1 VITPT
6 VNATTV
12 TVEIAWPTSDG
23 EKVYTGQYTYER
35 PAYGEA
41 DQTYQV
47 EAYTTEKY
55 PYRESAHA
63 TATITVPA
71 QDPVWQDV
79 VAPVITTT
87 MDENNVYVTIEWPTT
102 TGNHVYTGQ
111 ETYPRGEQDATYNVE
126 AYTEANYP
134 YRESAHATKEI
145 VVPAKVVTPPVQP
158 EAPEITVKTNDND
171 VVVGATTPEGATE
184 VNLFEVVN
192 GVRVPITNPKSYD
205 RGDQDYDVI
214 VVADAIYPDGTVMTT
229 ELVTVT
235 VTAKKIEPPTS
246 IEEILNSENVASV
259 RYFNMAGQEMQQ
271 AEGMT
276 IVVVTYTNGTTSAI
290 KVMK

>member
-6 VNATTV
+6 TGDDAV
-12 TVEIAWPTSDG
+12 T
-23 EKVYTGQYTYER
+23 
-35 PAYGEA
+35 
-41 DQTYQV
+41 
-47 EAYTTEKY
+47 
-55 PYRESAHA
+55 
-63 TATITVPA
+63 
-71 QDPVWQDV
+71 
-79 VAPVITTT
+79 
-87 MDENNVYVTIEWPTT
+87 VTIEWPTT
-102 TGNHVYTGQ
+102 TGNHVYNG
-111 ETYPRGEQDATYNVE
+111 EYSYARGEQDYTVTVE

-134 YRESAHATKEI
+134 YSESTHATLEI
-145 VVPAKVVTPPVQP
+145 TVPAKEQVTPPVQP

-171 VVVGATTPEGATE
+171 VVIGATTPAGATE
-184 VNLFEVVN
+184 VNLYEVVN
-192 GVRVPITNPKSYD
+192 GDRVPISNPKAYD

-214 VVADAIYPDGTVMTT
+214 VVAEAIYPDGTVMTT

-235 VTAKKIEPPTS
+235 VTKKAVQPPTS